1 MIGYTIAMP
10 LMMQLGSFQFG
21 TWTAA
26 YQELNRSTSWTWAE
40 QELFGLAPTLQYTG
54 PGADT
59 MTLPGVIYPEYR
71 GGLSQIDNMR
81 LIAGNGLPLVLVS
94 GLGRILGRWVI
105 DKIDEKQSVFA
116 SAGVPRKIEFTLSLR
131 RFSAGVF

>member
-1 MIGYTIAMP
+1 MLGYTIAMP

-26 YQELNRSTSWTWAE
+26 YQELNRSTSWQWAE
-40 QELFGLAPTLQYTG
+40 QALFGKAPTLQYTG

-59 MTLPGVIYPEYR
+59 LTLPGVIYPEYR

-81 LIAGNGLPLVLVS
+81 LIAGNGQPLIMVS

-105 DKIDEKQSVFA
+105 DQIDEKQSVFA
-116 SAGVPRKIEFTLSLR
+116 SAGMPRKIEFTLSLR
-131 RFSAGVF
+131 RYSAGLL